1 MPACPAGHES
11 SASDFCDVCGMRIGA
26 PAGSPAGDRPAV
38 RRPVRCGFRVR
49 PGRGGRGGRA

>member
-38 RRPVRCGFRVR
+38 RRPVPVRVER
-49 PGRGGRGGRA
+49 EEFIFEKIVWS